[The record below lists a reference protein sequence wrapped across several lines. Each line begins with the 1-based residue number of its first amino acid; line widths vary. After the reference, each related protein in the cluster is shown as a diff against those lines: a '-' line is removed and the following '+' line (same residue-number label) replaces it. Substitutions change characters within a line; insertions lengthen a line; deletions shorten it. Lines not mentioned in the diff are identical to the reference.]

1 MPDSAPATDRKGKF
15 QPKGR
20 MTSPQALNRLS
31 ALLADEMPLQHDRLI
46 EYLHLVQDKYRHLSA
61 ENLSA
66 LAYLMKLPQAEIWE
80 VASFYDHFDLVKEGE
95 TPPPARTIRI
105 CTSLSC
111 MMAGAQTLLSE
122 MQDRTEFSDEVRFVP
137 APCLGACDNAPAIAD
152 GHQMT
157 DASTAEDIIAIANT
171 PAHESRLA
179 GVITFKAY
187 RANGGYQLANTCE
200 RRQNVNQ
207 KCWICWTR
215 QR

>member
-66 LAYLMKLPQAEIWE
+66 LAYLMKMPQAEIWE

-95 TPPPARTIRI
+95 TPPPARTILYDGGRADI
-105 CTSLSC
+105 AVRD
-111 MMAGAQTLLSE
+111 AG
-122 MQDRTEFSDEVRFVP
+122 
-137 APCLGACDNAPAIAD
+137 
-152 GHQMT
+152 
-157 DASTAEDIIAIANT
+157 
-171 PAHESRLA
+171 
-179 GVITFKAY
+179 
-187 RANGGYQLANTCE
+187 
-200 RRQNVNQ
+200 
-207 KCWICWTR
+207 
-215 QR
+215 